1 MKYEA
6 KAWKETEG
14 ACLRNFNE
22 QAQIDSV
29 NGALALRPQIEKI
42 IDQIWEEG
50 FDGIYFIGIGGTY
63 ASSMQVEVYMRGRS
77 KLPIYVE
84 NAAEFLTTGNKRF
97 TEKSVVIYS
106 SVSGNTK
113 EMVQLVDRVH
123 EIGARVFA
131 FIDTPNSILTQPDKQ
146 DYLILYPMNE
156 QLKFYMTA
164 NYLMYKN
171 GEFDEYDRY
180 NKEMETYL
188 ADALVQVEKDS
199 DEWAYEYAKNKV
211 AFLKE
216 HKDLP
221 HYFIGSGNQ
230 YGATYS
236 YAMCYWEEQL
246 WLKTKSITSNEFFHG
261 MFEIVT
267 KETPVTI
274 YIGEDAQRPL
284 SERVAN
290 FIPRICEN
298 YTIIDSKDYE
308 LKGISEKYRKH
319 LSHHVMHAVNN
330 RIDVHM
336 EIETRHPMEIRRYYR
351 RLEY

>member
-1 MKYEA
+1 MEMIK
-6 KAWKETEG
+6 
-14 ACLRNFNE
+14 FNE
-22 QAQIDSV
+22 QEKIDSV
-29 NGALALRPQIEKI
+29 NGALALRPQINEI
-42 IDQIWEEG
+42 VDEICEHGYSNICWLG
-50 FDGIYFIGIGGTY
+50 VGGTW
-63 ASSMQVEVYMRGRS
+63 ASAMQATVHMKEMS
-77 KLPIYVE
+77 AIETWAE
-84 NAAEFLTTGNKRF
+84 NAAEYLTTGNKRI
-97 TEKSVVIYS
+97 TKDTVVIIS

-113 EMVQLVDRVH
+113 EVVDAIKKIKAEV
-123 EIGARVFA
+123 GATVISFVGA
-131 FIDTPNSILTQPDKQ
+131 KEAILLDLG
-146 DYLILYPMNE
+146 DYKISYPMNE
-156 QLKFYMTA
+156 QLKFFMVA
-164 NYLMYKN
+164 DRFMFNN
-171 GEFDEYDRY
+171 GELEDYDDMYAEFD
-180 NKEMETYL
+180 KYL
-188 ADALVQVEKDS
+188 AEDLVEVEKKAEPFAIEFAKKHWN
-199 DEWAYEYAKNKV
+199 DEM
-211 AFLKE
+211 
-216 HKDLP
+216 
-221 HYFIGSGNQ
+221 HYFVGAGNQ
-230 YGATYS
+230 WGATYS

-290 FIPRICEN
+290 FIPRICAN
-298 YTIIDSKDYE
+298 YTIIDTKDYE